1 MWSSF
6 AATKACWFPI
16 SIACPSSCLGKQ
28 PWKTRLKSFRC
39 LASEHRNWIALFYQ
53 VTAIWW
59 VTLSLFRNIS
69 SEWNGHS
76 SRQLSVFLNC
86 LCPCVDCEDITFPT
100 LLVWRTHRMTQ
111 LLVPTLRPPSTNHPL
126 WNLRGWRSFEANW
139 TPYFH
144 TRKLRS
150 RDVSGLPPAPLGQQ
164 QIQATCSAPWAHCAD
179 PAPPPSTVT
188 HPARRVLR
196 AETLSHTR
204 LWSLCHAEQPLVVDA
219 QWILPARY
227 YSCCWKAAWK
237 TVLPCCLWWN
247 LINLARS
254 IGHLIIFLKWQ
265 QLMLTCQC

>member
-28 PWKTRLKSFRC
+28 PGKTKLKSFRC

-69 SEWNGHS
+69 SEWNRHS

-86 LCPCVDCEDITFPT
+86 LCPCVDCEDIIFPT

-139 TPYFH
+139 TPIF
-144 TRKLRS
+144 TQGNW
-150 RDVSGLPPAPLGQQ
+150 GLEMLVACLQHRLASSKFRPPAP
-164 QIQATCSAPWAHCAD
+164 APWAHCAD
-179 PAPPPSTVT
+179 PAPPPS
-188 HPARRVLR
+188 HHH
-196 AETLSHTR
+196 S
-204 LWSLCHAEQPLVVDA
+204 S
-219 QWILPARY
+219 
-227 YSCCWKAAWK
+227 S
-237 TVLPCCLWWN
+237 
-247 LINLARS
+247 
-254 IGHLIIFLKWQ
+254 
-265 QLMLTCQC
+265 